1 MAQHLSSKN
10 LLMSH
15 QPLVVGVLPGTAA
28 LGEFISLGG
37 AEQRDEC
44 DLVELRLD
52 LLGLAPEALL
62 EEVEGLETPLLVT
75 ARHPAEGGMG
85 PLDAAGRVAM
95 LEPFLGRAALMDIE
109 LQSLAEMQGLV
120 TRARAAGVGLVGSF
134 HDFVRTPSDE
144 VLEGA
149 ASLAEAAGV
158 DLVKVATFLNSPED
172 LARLLRFAGKARRL
186 RVSVM
191 GMGSLGPVS
200 RLVLAKCGSLLNYG
214 YLGSESNAPGQWP
227 ARRLKAV
234 LAELQ

>member
-10 LLMSH
+10 LLLSS
-15 QPLVVGVLPGTAA
+15 QPLVVGVLPGLGA
-28 LGEFISLGG
+28 LGAFISMSEE
-37 AEQRDEC
+37 EQRLEC

-52 LLGLAPEALL
+52 LLGLTAEALL

-75 ARHPAEGGMG
+75 ARHPAEGGQG
-85 PLDAAGRVAM
+85 ELGAAERMAL
-95 LEPFLGRAALMDIE
+95 LEPFLGRAALLDVE
-109 LQSLAEMQGLV
+109 LQSLGEMQGLV
-120 TRARAAGVGLVGSF
+120 GKARAAGVGLVGSF

-149 ASLAEAAGV
+149 VSLAEAAGV
-158 DLVKVATFLNSPED
+158 DVVKVATFLNSAED
-172 LARLLRFAGKARRL
+172 LGRLVAFAGRARRL

-214 YLGSESNAPGQWP
+214 YLGAESNAPGQWP